1 MLTFRILMMRDAARK
16 EQFVLRAVPDAL
28 THRLLAGIEVGK
40 RGQMRCSTLPLEA
53 A

>member
-1 MLTFRILMMRDAARK
+1 MPTFQIPMMWDAAWK
-16 EQFVLRAVPDAL
+16 AQSVLRAVPAAL
-28 THRLLAGIEVGK
+28 THRLLAWIEVGK